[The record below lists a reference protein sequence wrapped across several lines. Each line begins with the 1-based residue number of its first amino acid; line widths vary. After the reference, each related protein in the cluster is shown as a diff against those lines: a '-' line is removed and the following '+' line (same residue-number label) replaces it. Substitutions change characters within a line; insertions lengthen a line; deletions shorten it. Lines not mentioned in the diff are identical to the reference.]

1 MRCVRSFM
9 SMRSKK
15 GQVDLGPNARL
26 ICQPRAREALATPA
40 LVLDL
45 AAFEHNVRTMARL
58 CKKAGMA
65 LRPHAKTHK
74 SVEVARRQIA
84 AGAVGIS
91 VATVRE
97 AAVMVEAGLPGVLL
111 TTPVVGDIKLDI
123 VRGLAARGKDFMVVV
138 DTQAGVEALERGG
151 RKL

>member
-1 MRCVRSFM
+1 M
-9 SMRSKK
+9 
-15 GQVDLGPNARL
+15 DLGPNARL
-26 ICQPRAREALATPA
+26 IGQPRAREAMATPA

-84 AGAVGIS
+84 AGAIGIS

-111 TTPVVGDIKLDI
+111 TTPVVGDIKLDP
-123 VRGLAARGKDFMVVV
+123 VVMPPP
-138 DTQAGVEALERGG
+138 AERRILPRADAMSGSAHAQQM
-151 RKL
+151 RTRSR